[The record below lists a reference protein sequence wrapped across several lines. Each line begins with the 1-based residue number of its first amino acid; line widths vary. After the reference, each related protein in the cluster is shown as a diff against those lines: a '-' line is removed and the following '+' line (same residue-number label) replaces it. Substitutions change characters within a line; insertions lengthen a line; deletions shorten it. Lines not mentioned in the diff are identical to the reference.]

1 MKGVKTCGARMVDK
15 KKAMIPSGVVRR
27 KGRSG
32 MRRSRTLA
40 TRRLSTEEMQETRE
54 IMNELGHL
62 RPKYRSEC
70 VDGPRPCPWV
80 SCKYHLYMDI
90 NPETGSVKINFPDL
104 EVWEMEETCALDI
117 ADRGGITL
125 EEIGAYLNLTR
136 ERIRQVEADGMGKMG
151 QDIVLRDD
159 FED

>member
-1 MKGVKTCGARMVDK
+1 MRGARMVDK
-15 KKAMIPSGVVRR
+15 KKAMTPSGVARR

-40 TRRLSTEEMQETRE
+40 TRRLSAGEIEETNQVFEA
-54 IMNELGHL
+54 LGHL
-62 RPKYRSEC
+62 RPTHRSQC

-80 SCKYHLYMDI
+80 SCKFHLYMDI
-90 NPETGSVKINFPDL
+90 NPETGSVKLNFPDL

-125 EEIGAYLNLTR
+125 EEIGVYLNLTR
-136 ERIRQVEADGMGKMG
+136 ERIRQVESDGMGKMK
-151 QDIVLRDD
+151 QDRVLK
-159 FED
+159 EDYEDK

>member
-1 MKGVKTCGARMVDK
+1 MVDK
-15 KKAMIPSGVVRR
+15 DKAMTPSGVARR

-32 MRRSRTLA
+32 LRRSRTLA
-40 TRRLSTEEMQETRE
+40 TRRLSAEEIRDTESVLRE
-54 IMNELGHL
+54 LAHL
-62 RPKYRSEC
+62 RPTHRSQC

-80 SCKYHLYMDI
+80 SCKFHLYVDI
-90 NPETGSVKINFPDL
+90 NPESGSVKLNFPDL

-136 ERIRQVEADGMGKMG
+136 ERIRQVEADGVNKMKT
-151 QDIVLRDD
+151 DRELA
-159 FED
+159 EDYKD